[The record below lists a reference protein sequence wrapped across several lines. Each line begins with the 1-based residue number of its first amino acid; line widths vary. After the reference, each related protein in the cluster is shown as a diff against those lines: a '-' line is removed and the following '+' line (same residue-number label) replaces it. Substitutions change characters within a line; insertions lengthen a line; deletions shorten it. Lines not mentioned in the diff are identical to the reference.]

1 MAKTKWRQLVSNY
14 FRRTQRKTIRK
25 IDFPKLLKDLFD
37 VSFTVATVSAA
48 FRRAGVW
55 PFNDQAMREKVIKQC
70 SLRNQ
75 VDTNR

>member
-1 MAKTKWRQLVSNY
+1 MAKNKWRQLVSYY
-14 FRRTQRKTIRK
+14 FRKTQRKTIRK
-25 IDFPKLLKDLFD
+25 IDFSALLKDLFD
-37 VSFTVATVSAA
+37 FLFTVSTVSAG
-48 FRRAGVW
+48 FRRTGVW